1 MKPIQATFP
10 FELVS
15 VDFLHLEK
23 SKGGY
28 EYILVVIDHFTRFA
42 QAYPTRNKSGKT
54 AADRIWNDFIPRFGF
69 PARIHHDQGGEFEN
83 DLFRRLQHHCGIIGS
98 RTTPYSP
105 QGNGKC
111 ERMNRSLLSMMRTL
125 DKVQK
130 ADWKSQLN
138 RLVHAYNCIRHSST
152 GFSPFRLLFHRSP
165 RLPIDLIFGLEPAGG
180 RWRLHVIG
188 HVIDFLTFS
197 LDSVRQFYIQLVNM
211 ATKRPHPQQVYAEGA
226 IVRIKLENFINRVP
240 G

>member
-1 MKPIQATFP
+1 MLGKVKEWCHGGKKPSPAQLRQESHIVKSWLRDFSRLTIDADGVLCRSCQLADGSKVSQMCVPQKYRQMVFQELHDKMGHPEPERMIDTARDRFHWPGMAKEMTHYVSKRCKCIMDKKPNVHRKAALKPIQATFP

-98 RTTPYSP
+98 
-105 QGNGKC
+105 
-111 ERMNRSLLSMMRTL
+111 
-125 DKVQK
+125 
-130 ADWKSQLN
+130 
-138 RLVHAYNCIRHSST
+138 
-152 GFSPFRLLFHRSP
+152 
-165 RLPIDLIFGLEPAGG
+165 
-180 RWRLHVIG
+180 
-188 HVIDFLTFS
+188 
-197 LDSVRQFYIQLVNM
+197 
-211 ATKRPHPQQVYAEGA
+211 
-226 IVRIKLENFINRVP
+226 
-240 G
+240 